1 MNSDSN
7 DFEIEKELKKLGYWN
22 DIYTQNNYFGTGPTI
37 LANFA
42 KNLIEKYSIHDI
54 LELGCGQGRD
64 CTFFASLNCNVVATD
79 ISENAINFV
88 KNIKNE
94 KKLDN
99 LELFV
104 HDSTKPMNFKNEMF
118 DLVYSNLAFQFF
130 DHNQLSEIFK
140 NIKKVM
146 KNDSFFLF
154 STKKS
159 GDKYYNFGNKVSENA
174 FEYKG
179 ITRFF
184 FDKIELEKILKKY
197 FSIVTFEEDTH
208 TNLDNTTSVWWKIL
222 VKK

>member
-1 MNSDSN
+1 
-7 DFEIEKELKKLGYWN
+7 
-22 DIYTQNNYFGTGPTI
+22 
-37 LANFA
+37 
-42 KNLIEKYSIHDI
+42 
-54 LELGCGQGRD
+54 
-64 CTFFASLNCNVVATD
+64 
-79 ISENAINFV
+79 
-88 KNIKNE
+88 
-94 KKLDN
+94 
-99 LELFV
+99 
-104 HDSTKPMNFKNEMF
+104 
-118 DLVYSNLAFQFF
+118 
-130 DHNQLSEIFK
+130 
-140 NIKKVM
+140 M

-222 VKK
+222 VQK